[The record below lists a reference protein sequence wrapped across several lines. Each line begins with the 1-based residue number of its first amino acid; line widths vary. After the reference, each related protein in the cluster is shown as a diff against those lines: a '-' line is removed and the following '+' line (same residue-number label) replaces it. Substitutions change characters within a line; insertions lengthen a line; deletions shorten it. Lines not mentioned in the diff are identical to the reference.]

1 MDSLELEQK
10 WISLSHDGSTEYVL
24 KRIDS
29 SSIPELSVAISS
41 SLDRCLIL
49 ELPRENMVN
58 FESIKRRNLT
68 LEPYSSLNCIVLKL
82 TDPTYYDLFNDLV
95 VSLFQRLKDESN
107 PVVSSRQ
114 FVETFHKWS
123 EFFHDEKSE
132 RLSNEQVKGLFGE
145 LFILKTLV
153 FDADSLLINRLLSGW
168 VGPYDEVHDFSFDE
182 KDIEVKTKDKKKLD
196 IRISSEFQL
205 ESVLDKP
212 LELVVVSLE
221 ADYVDGESIG
231 DLVADIRQHVAN
243 KLGDP
248 SILFETLKQ
257 KKLSLKNIGDY
268 DNHRFK
274 IVQTDTYNC
283 LMDGFPRLVK
293 SELPESIANVHYSL
307 STSALGDFLLSSE
320 KF

>member
-1 MDSLELEQK
+1 MDSLELEKK

-29 SSIPELSVAISS
+29 SSIPELSLAISS
-41 SLDRCLIL
+41 GLDRCLIL

-107 PVVSSRQ
+107 PDISSRQ

-123 EFFHDEKSE
+123 EFFHDERSE
-132 RLSNEQVKGLFGE
+132 RLSNEEVKGLFGE

-153 FDADSLLINRLLSGW
+153 SAADSLQLNRLLSGW

-182 KDIEVKTKDKKKLD
+182 KDIEVKTKDNKKLD

-212 LELVVVSLE
+212 LELVVVSVE

-231 DLVADIRQHVAN
+231 GLVADIRQHVTN

-274 IVQTDTYNC
+274 VVQTDTYNC

-293 SELPESIANVHYSL
+293 SELPESIANIHYSL
-307 STSALGDFLLSSE
+307 STPALGDFLLSSE